1 MWILFPLLVAL
12 AEEPAT
18 GADAKKETEE
28 PATAQT
34 VADIEPGAIV
44 DQLSDILSMLQAIP
58 TDTTADNATASVD
71 AAKADTKTV
80 EEKAK

>member
-44 DQLSDILSMLQAIP
+44 DHLSDILAMLQAIP

-71 AAKADTKTV
+71 AADTKTV
-80 EEKAK
+80 AEKAK

>member
-18 GADAKKETEE
+18 DADAKKETEE

-34 VADIEPGAIV
+34 VADIEPTAIV

-58 TDTTADNATASVD
+58 TETKAEDAAASVED
-71 AAKADTKTV
+71 TKTTVADTK
-80 EEKAK
+80 

>member
-44 DQLSDILSMLQAIP
+44 DQLSDILAMLQAIP
-58 TDTTADNATASVD
+58 TDTTADDGTAPVD
-71 AAKADTKTV
+71 AADTKTV
-80 EEKAK
+80 AEKAK

>member
-34 VADIEPGAIV
+34 VADIEPTAIV

-58 TDTTADNATASVD
+58 TETKAEDAAASVED
-71 AAKADTKTV
+71 TKTTVADTK
-80 EEKAK
+80 